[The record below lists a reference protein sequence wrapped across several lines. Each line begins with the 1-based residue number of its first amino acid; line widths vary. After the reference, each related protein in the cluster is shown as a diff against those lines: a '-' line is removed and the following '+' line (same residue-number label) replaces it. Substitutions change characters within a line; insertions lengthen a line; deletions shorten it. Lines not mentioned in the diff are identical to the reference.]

1 MNVIRIQLYKEDTYM
16 LRTDL
21 PEIKTETLPG
31 PKAKEQGVYR
41 RWQMSCSVIEILLT
55 TVCVL

>member
-21 PEIKTETLPG
+21 PEIKTETRPG
-31 PKAKEQGVYR
+31 RKAKEQEENTEGGR
-41 RWQMSCSVIEILLT
+41 
-55 TVCVL
+55 